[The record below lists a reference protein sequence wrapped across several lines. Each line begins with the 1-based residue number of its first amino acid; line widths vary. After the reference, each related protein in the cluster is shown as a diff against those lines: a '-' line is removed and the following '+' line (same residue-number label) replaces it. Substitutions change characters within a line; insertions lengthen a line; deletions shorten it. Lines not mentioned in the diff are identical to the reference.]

1 MMYDNMLNRL
11 LEIQDEEWISYD
23 EKLDGV
29 EELPSLEELLR
40 DDEEMTDNDHYYN
53 A

>member
-11 LEIQDEEWISYD
+11 LEIQDKEWISYD

-29 EELPSLEELLR
+29 EELPSLEELLMEYP
-40 DDEEMTDNDHYYN
+40 DPIV
-53 A
+53 

>member
-11 LEIQDEEWISYD
+11 LEIQDEEWISFD

-29 EELPSLEELLR
+29 EELPSLEELLMESP
-40 DDEEMTDNDHYYN
+40 DPIV
-53 A
+53 